1 MDVVYRC
8 CAGLDVH
15 KKRIVVNLLRRGVA
29 GKSDLDEVKSFGTM
43 TRDLLAASEWLQHA
57 GCTHVAMEST
67 GVYWKPI
74 YNVLAAEGLEVL
86 LVNAKH
92 IKNVPGRKTDVLDCQ
107 WIGQLLQH
115 GLLRGSFIPPEP
127 IRELRDL
134 TRQRKQLVRERA
146 SCVQRIQKVLEDA
159 NIKLSSVATDVVGKS
174 GWEMLSKLAAG
185 ETDASK
191 MAALARGRLKSKK
204 EQLIPALEGR
214 VTAHHRF
221 LLHQHMHQIQFLDT
235 MIGSYDERIEEQMRP
250 FRECVR
256 VLDTIP
262 GINSVAAAA
271 VVAEVGANMEQFP
284 DEHHL
289 SSWAGMCP
297 GNNESAGKHRS
308 GRTRHGSKWL
318 RSLLVE
324 VAWCAARTKGSYF
337 SSQFRRLAA
346 RRGKKRALV
355 AVAHAILI
363 VIYHVMKN
371 NIPYKELGDDF
382 FEKLNGPRLTTYYRR
397 RLEKLGFEVA
407 LTPREAA

>member
-1 MDVVYRC
+1 MEVVYRC
-8 CAGLDVH
+8 CAGIDVH
-15 KKRIVVNLLRRGVA
+15 KKSIVVNLLRRGVT
-29 GKSDLDEVKSFGTM
+29 GQRDLDEVKSFGTM
-43 TRDLLAASEWLQHA
+43 TRDLLTAAGWMEQA
-57 GCTHVAMEST
+57 GCGHVAMEST

-74 YNVLAAEGLEVL
+74 YNILAAEGLEVL
-86 LVNAKH
+86 LVNAQH

-134 TRQRKQLVRERA
+134 TRQRKQLVRQRA

-174 GWEMLSKLAAG
+174 GWDMLNKIVTG
-185 ETDASK
+185 ETDAAT

-204 EQLIPALEGR
+204 DQLIPALEGR
-214 VTAHHRF
+214 VTDHHRF
-221 LLHQHMHQIQFLDT
+221 LLRQHMQQIEFLDT
-235 MIGSYDERIEEQMRP
+235 MISEYEQRIEEQMHP
-250 FRECVR
+250 FSEYVR

-262 GINSVAAAA
+262 GINPIAAAA
-271 VVAEVGANMEQFP
+271 VIAELGANMDQYP
-284 DEHHL
+284 NEHHL

-308 GRTRHGSKWL
+308 GRTRHGSTWL

-324 VAWCAARTKGSYF
+324 TAWSAARTKGSYF
-337 SSQFRRLAA
+337 SSQFKRLAA

-355 AVAHAILI
+355 AVAHSILI

-371 NIPYKELGDDF
+371 KVPYKELGDDF
-382 FEKLNGPRLTTYYRR
+382 FEKLNGSRLTTYYRR
-397 RLEKLGFEVA
+397 RLEKLGFEVS